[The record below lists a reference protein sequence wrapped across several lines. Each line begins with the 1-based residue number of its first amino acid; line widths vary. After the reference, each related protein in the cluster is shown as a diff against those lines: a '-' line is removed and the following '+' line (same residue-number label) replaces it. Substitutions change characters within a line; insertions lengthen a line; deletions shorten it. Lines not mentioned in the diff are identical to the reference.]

1 VPAPPNL
8 SQLSH
13 AEKDALIL
21 ALWQRLEAA
30 ERRIAELEAKLAEPP
45 KTPDNS
51 SLPPSKGERPN
62 RAKMTKR
69 NGPRQGSLGR
79 KGGGR
84 PLACNPD
91 ATVVAKALTCMHC
104 QAALTDADQVLHDL
118 YDKVDLPPVRPV
130 VLTFL

>member
-1 VPAPPNL
+1 MPALPDL

-51 SLPPSKGERPN
+51 SLPPSKGQKPN
-62 RAKMTKR
+62 RAEKTTA
-69 NGPRQGSLGR
+69 Q
-79 KGGGR
+79 R
-84 PLACNPD
+84 PAPG
-91 ATVVAKALTCMHC
+91 
-104 QAALTDADQVLHDL
+104 
-118 YDKVDLPPVRPV
+118 
-130 VLTFL
+130 

>member
-1 VPAPPNL
+1 MPALPDL
-8 SQLSH
+8 RQLSH

-30 ERRIAELEAKLAEPP
+30 ERRIAELEVKLAEPP

-62 RAKMTKR
+62 QAEKTKR

-79 KGGGR
+79 KGDGR
-84 PLACNPD
+84 PLVRDPMQQSSPRRWPVCI
-91 ATVVAKALTCMHC
+91 AKL
-104 QAALTDADQVLHDL
+104 
-118 YDKVDLPPVRPV
+118 R
-130 VLTFL
+130 